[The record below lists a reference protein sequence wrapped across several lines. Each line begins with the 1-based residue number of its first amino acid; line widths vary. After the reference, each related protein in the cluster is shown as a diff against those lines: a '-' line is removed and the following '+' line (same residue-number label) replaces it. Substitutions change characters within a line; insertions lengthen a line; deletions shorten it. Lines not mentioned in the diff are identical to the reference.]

1 MTDNPVS
8 RTAHNP
14 PRVVSFG
21 EILFDVIGGVP
32 YLGGAPLNLA
42 AHLKKQGA
50 ETTLISA
57 VGNDPLGKDALEQIG
72 KLGLDTGT
80 IAVLDDFPTGTVTV
94 MLDERKVAA
103 YDFAMDTAYDHI
115 PVPGFD
121 TEVDLFCFGTLA
133 QRSPESRGTLAR
145 LREMLDCLFFY
156 DVNLRQDFYSK
167 EIIVE
172 SLYSADIVILNEDEF
187 PVLAAMFGLPD
198 DPEELR
204 RRFGLQMVLLT
215 LGPEG
220 CDLYSSGGVIHSP
233 AVPVKVV
240 STVGAGDSFSSAFL
254 YHYLTGSTLNE
265 ALTAG
270 NQLAAKIAGQ
280 KGAI

>member
-1 MTDNPVS
+1 MTDNPAS

-42 AHLKKQGA
+42 AHLRKQGA

-57 VGNDPLGKDALEQIG
+57 VGNDPLGRDALGQIG

-80 IAVLDDFPTGTVTV
+80 IAVLDGFPTGTVTV
-94 MLDERKVAA
+94 LLDERKVAA

-145 LREMLDCLFFY
+145 LRKMLDCLFFY

-167 EIIVE
+167 AILEE
-172 SLYSADIVILNEDEF
+172 SLYSADIVKLNEDEF

-240 STVGAGDSFSSAFL
+240 STVGAGDSFSAAFL

-270 NQLAAKIAGQ
+270 NLLAAKIAGQ

>member
-167 EIIVE
+167 EIIEE
-172 SLYSADIVILNEDEF
+172 SLYSADIVKLNEDEF

>member
-42 AHLKKQGA
+42 AHLRKQGA
-50 ETTLISA
+50 ETALISA
-57 VGNDPLGKDALEQIG
+57 VGNDPLGRDALGQIG

-80 IAVLDDFPTGTVTV
+80 IAVLDGFPTGTVTV
-94 MLDERKVAA
+94 LLDERKVAA

-145 LREMLDCLFFY
+145 LRKMLDCLFFY

-167 EIIVE
+167 AILEE
-172 SLYSADIVILNEDEF
+172 SLYSADIVKLNEDEF

-240 STVGAGDSFSSAFL
+240 STVGAGDSFSAAFL

-270 NQLAAKIAGQ
+270 NLLAAKIAGQ

>member
-42 AHLKKQGA
+42 AHLRKQGA

-57 VGNDPLGKDALEQIG
+57 VGNDPLGRDALGQIG

-80 IAVLDDFPTGTVTV
+80 IAVLDGFPTGTVTV
-94 MLDERKVAA
+94 LLDERKVAA

-145 LREMLDCLFFY
+145 LRKMLDCLFFY

-167 EIIVE
+167 EIIEE
-172 SLYSADIVILNEDEF
+172 SLYSADIVKLNEDEF

-233 AVPVKVV
+233 AIPVKVV
-240 STVGAGDSFSSAFL
+240 STVGAGDSFSAAFL

-270 NQLAAKIAGQ
+270 NLLAAKIAGQ

>member
-32 YLGGAPLNLA
+32 YLGGAPLNIA
-42 AHLKKQGA
+42 AHLRKQGA

-57 VGNDPLGKDALEQIG
+57 VGNDPLGRDALEQIG

-80 IAVLDDFPTGTVTV
+80 IAVLDGFPTGTVTV
-94 MLDERKVAA
+94 LLDERKVAA

-145 LREMLDCLFFY
+145 LRKMLDCLFFY
-156 DVNLRQDFYSK
+156 DVNLRQGFYSK
-167 EIIVE
+167 EILEE
-172 SLYSADIVILNEDEF
+172 SLYSADIVKLNEDEF

-240 STVGAGDSFSSAFL
+240 STVGAGDSFSAAFL

-270 NQLAAKIAGQ
+270 NLLAAKIAGQ

>member
-42 AHLKKQGA
+42 AHLRKQGA

-57 VGNDPLGKDALEQIG
+57 VGNDPLGRDALGQIG

-80 IAVLDDFPTGTVTV
+80 IAVLDGFPTGTVTV
-94 MLDERKVAA
+94 LLDERKVAA

-167 EIIVE
+167 EIIEE
-172 SLYSADIVILNEDEF
+172 SLYSADIVKLNEDEF

-240 STVGAGDSFSSAFL
+240 STVGAGDSFSAAFL

-270 NQLAAKIAGQ
+270 NLLAAKIAGQ

>member
-42 AHLKKQGA
+42 AHLRKQGA

-57 VGNDPLGKDALEQIG
+57 VGNDPLGRDALEQIG

-80 IAVLDDFPTGTVTV
+80 IAVLDGFPTGTVTV
-94 MLDERKVAA
+94 LLDERKVAA

-167 EIIVE
+167 EIIEE
-172 SLYSADIVILNEDEF
+172 SLYSADIVKLNEDEF

-240 STVGAGDSFSSAFL
+240 STVGAGDSFSAAFL
-254 YHYLTGSTLNE
+254 YHSLTGSTLNE
-265 ALTAG
+265 ALTA
-270 NQLAAKIAGQ
+270 
-280 KGAI
+280 

>member
-42 AHLKKQGA
+42 AHLRKQGA

-57 VGNDPLGKDALEQIG
+57 VGNDPLGRDALGQIG

-80 IAVLDDFPTGTVTV
+80 IAVLDGFPTGTVTV
-94 MLDERKVAA
+94 LLDERKVAA

-115 PVPGFD
+115 PVPEFD

-133 QRSPESRGTLAR
+133 QRSPESRGTLTR
-145 LREMLDCLFFY
+145 LRKMLDCLFFY

-167 EIIVE
+167 EIIEE
-172 SLYSADIVILNEDEF
+172 SLYSADIVKLNEDEF

-240 STVGAGDSFSSAFL
+240 STVGAGDSFSAAFL

-270 NQLAAKIAGQ
+270 NLLAAKIAGQ

>member
-1 MTDNPVS
+1 MTDNPAS

-42 AHLKKQGA
+42 AHLRKQGA

-57 VGNDPLGKDALEQIG
+57 VGNDPLGRDALGQIG

-80 IAVLDDFPTGTVTV
+80 IAVLDGFPTGTVTV
-94 MLDERKVAA
+94 LLDERKVAA

-167 EIIVE
+167 EILEE
-172 SLYSADIVILNEDEF
+172 SLYSADIVKLNEDEF

-240 STVGAGDSFSSAFL
+240 STVGAGDSFSAAFL

-270 NQLAAKIAGQ
+270 NLLAAKIAGQ

>member
-42 AHLKKQGA
+42 AHLRKQGA

-57 VGNDPLGKDALEQIG
+57 VGNDPLGRDALEQIG

-80 IAVLDDFPTGTVTV
+80 IAVLDGFPTGTVTV
-94 MLDERKVAA
+94 LLDERKVAA

-145 LREMLDCLFFY
+145 LRKMLDCLFFY

-167 EIIVE
+167 EIIEE
-172 SLYSADIVILNEDEF
+172 SLYSADIVKLNEDEF

-240 STVGAGDSFSSAFL
+240 STVGAGDSFSAAFL

-270 NQLAAKIAGQ
+270 NLLAAKIAGQ

>member
-42 AHLKKQGA
+42 AHLRKQGA

-57 VGNDPLGKDALEQIG
+57 VGNDPLGRDALGQIG

-80 IAVLDDFPTGTVTV
+80 IAVLDGFPTGTVTV
-94 MLDERKVAA
+94 LLDERKVAA

-167 EIIVE
+167 AILEE
-172 SLYSADIVILNEDEF
+172 SLYSADIVKLNEDEF
-187 PVLAAMFGLPD
+187 PVLAEMFGLPD

-240 STVGAGDSFSSAFL
+240 STVGAGDSFSAAFL

-270 NQLAAKIAGQ
+270 NLLAAKIAGQ

>member
-42 AHLKKQGA
+42 AHLRKQGA

-57 VGNDPLGKDALEQIG
+57 VGNDPLGRDALEQIG

-80 IAVLDDFPTGTVTV
+80 IAVLDGFPTGTVTV
-94 MLDERKVAA
+94 LLDERKVAA

-145 LREMLDCLFFY
+145 LRKMLDCLFFY
-156 DVNLRQDFYSK
+156 DVNLRQDFDSK
-167 EIIVE
+167 EIIEE
-172 SLYSADIVILNEDEF
+172 SRYSADIVKLNEDEF

-240 STVGAGDSFSSAFL
+240 STVGAGDSFSAAFL

-270 NQLAAKIAGQ
+270 NLLAAKIAGQ

>member
-42 AHLKKQGA
+42 AHLRKQGA

-57 VGNDPLGKDALEQIG
+57 VGNDPLGRDALEQIG

-80 IAVLDDFPTGTVTV
+80 IAVLDGFPTGTVTV
-94 MLDERKVAA
+94 LLDERKVAA

-145 LREMLDCLFFY
+145 LRKMLDCLFFY
-156 DVNLRQDFYSK
+156 DVNLRQGFYSK
-167 EIIVE
+167 EILEE
-172 SLYSADIVILNEDEF
+172 SLYSADIVKLNEDEF

-240 STVGAGDSFSSAFL
+240 STVGAGDSFSAAFL

-270 NQLAAKIAGQ
+270 NLLAAKIAGQ

>member
-42 AHLKKQGA
+42 AHLRKQGA

-57 VGNDPLGKDALEQIG
+57 VGNDPLGRDALEQIG

-80 IAVLDDFPTGTVTV
+80 IAVLDGFPTGTVTV
-94 MLDERKVAA
+94 LLDERKVAA

-167 EIIVE
+167 EIIEE
-172 SLYSADIVILNEDEF
+172 SLYSADIVKLNEDEF

-240 STVGAGDSFSSAFL
+240 STVGAGDSFSAAFL

-270 NQLAAKIAGQ
+270 NLLAAKIAGQ

>member
-42 AHLKKQGA
+42 AHLRKQGA

-57 VGNDPLGKDALEQIG
+57 VGNDPLGRDALGQIG

-80 IAVLDDFPTGTVTV
+80 IAVLDGFPTGTVTV
-94 MLDERKVAA
+94 LLDERKVAA

-145 LREMLDCLFFY
+145 LRKMLDCLFFY

-167 EIIVE
+167 EIIEE
-172 SLYSADIVILNEDEF
+172 SLYSADIVKLNEDEF

-240 STVGAGDSFSSAFL
+240 STVGAGDSFSAAFL

-270 NQLAAKIAGQ
+270 NLLAAKIAGQ

>member
-1 MTDNPVS
+1 MTDNPAS

-42 AHLKKQGA
+42 AHLRKQGA

-57 VGNDPLGKDALEQIG
+57 VGNDPLGRDALGQIG

-80 IAVLDDFPTGTVTV
+80 IAVLDGFPTGTVTV
-94 MLDERKVAA
+94 LLDERKVAA

-167 EIIVE
+167 AIIEE
-172 SLYSADIVILNEDEF
+172 SLYSADIVKLNEDEF

-240 STVGAGDSFSSAFL
+240 STVGAGDSFSAAFL

-270 NQLAAKIAGQ
+270 NLLAAKIAGQ

>member
-1 MTDNPVS
+1 MTDNPAS

-42 AHLKKQGA
+42 AHLRKQGA

-57 VGNDPLGKDALEQIG
+57 VGNDPLGRDALGQIG

-80 IAVLDDFPTGTVTV
+80 IAVLDGFPTGTVTV
-94 MLDERKVAA
+94 LLDERKVAA

-133 QRSPESRGTLAR
+133 QRSPESRGTLVR
-145 LREMLDCLFFY
+145 LRKMLDCLFFY

-167 EIIVE
+167 EILEE
-172 SLYSADIVILNEDEF
+172 SLYSADIVKLNEDEF

-240 STVGAGDSFSSAFL
+240 STVGAGDSFSAAFL

-270 NQLAAKIAGQ
+270 NLLAAKIAGQ

>member
-1 MTDNPVS
+1 MTDNPAS

-42 AHLKKQGA
+42 AHLRKQGA

-57 VGNDPLGKDALEQIG
+57 VGNDPLGRDALGQIG

-80 IAVLDDFPTGTVTV
+80 IAVLDGFPTGTVSV
-94 MLDERKVAA
+94 LLDERKVAA

-133 QRSPESRGTLAR
+133 QRSPESRGTLTR
-145 LREMLDCLFFY
+145 LRKMLDCLFFY

-167 EIIVE
+167 EILEE
-172 SLYSADIVILNEDEF
+172 SLYSADIVKLNEDEF

-240 STVGAGDSFSSAFL
+240 STVGAGDSFSAAFL

-270 NQLAAKIAGQ
+270 NLLAAKIAGQ

>member
-42 AHLKKQGA
+42 AHLRIQGA

-57 VGNDPLGKDALEQIG
+57 VGNDPLGRDALEQIG

-80 IAVLDDFPTGTVTV
+80 IAVLDGFPTGTVTV
-94 MLDERKVAA
+94 LLDERKVAA

-145 LREMLDCLFFY
+145 LRKMLDCLFFY
-156 DVNLRQDFYSK
+156 DVNLRQGFYSK
-167 EIIVE
+167 EILEE
-172 SLYSADIVILNEDEF
+172 SLYSADIVKLNEDEF

-240 STVGAGDSFSSAFL
+240 STVGAGDSFSAAFL

-270 NQLAAKIAGQ
+270 NLLAAKIAGQ

>member
-1 MTDNPVS
+1 MTDNPAS

-42 AHLKKQGA
+42 AHLRKQGA

-57 VGNDPLGKDALEQIG
+57 VGNDPLGRDALEQIG

-80 IAVLDDFPTGTVTV
+80 IAVLDGFPTGTVTV
-94 MLDERKVAA
+94 LLDERKVAA

-167 EIIVE
+167 EIIEE
-172 SLYSADIVILNEDEF
+172 SLYSADIVKLNEDEF

-240 STVGAGDSFSSAFL
+240 STVGAGDSFSAAFL

-270 NQLAAKIAGQ
+270 NLLAAKIAGQ

>member
-42 AHLKKQGA
+42 AHLRKQGA

-57 VGNDPLGKDALEQIG
+57 VGNDPLGRDALEQIG

-80 IAVLDDFPTGTVTV
+80 IAMLDGFPTGTVTV
-94 MLDERKVAA
+94 LLDERKVAA

-145 LREMLDCLFFY
+145 LRKMLDCLFFY

-167 EIIVE
+167 EIIEE
-172 SLYSADIVILNEDEF
+172 SLYSADIVKLNEDEF

-220 CDLYSSGGVIHSP
+220 CDLYSSGGVVHSP

-240 STVGAGDSFSSAFL
+240 STVGAGDSFSAAFL

-270 NQLAAKIAGQ
+270 NLLAAKIAGQ

>member
-42 AHLKKQGA
+42 AHLRKQGA

-57 VGNDPLGKDALEQIG
+57 VGNDPLGRDALGQIG

-80 IAVLDDFPTGTVTV
+80 IAVLDGFPTGTVTV
-94 MLDERKVAA
+94 LLDERKVAA

-167 EIIVE
+167 AIIEE
-172 SLYSADIVILNEDEF
+172 SLYSADIVKLNEDEF

-240 STVGAGDSFSSAFL
+240 STVGAGDSFSAAFL

-270 NQLAAKIAGQ
+270 NLLAAKIAGQ

>member
-42 AHLKKQGA
+42 AHLRKLGA

-57 VGNDPLGKDALEQIG
+57 VGNDPLGRDALGQIG

-80 IAVLDDFPTGTVTV
+80 IAVLDGFPTGTVTV
-94 MLDERKVAA
+94 LLDERKVAA

-133 QRSPESRGTLAR
+133 QRSPESRGTLTR
-145 LREMLDCLFFY
+145 LRKMLDCLFFY

-167 EIIVE
+167 EIIEE
-172 SLYSADIVILNEDEF
+172 SLYSADIVKLNEDEF

-240 STVGAGDSFSSAFL
+240 STVGAGDSFSAAFL

-270 NQLAAKIAGQ
+270 NLLAAKIAGQ

>member
-42 AHLKKQGA
+42 AHLRKQGA

-57 VGNDPLGKDALEQIG
+57 VGNDPLGRDALEQIG

-80 IAVLDDFPTGTVTV
+80 IAVLDGFPTGTVTV
-94 MLDERKVAA
+94 LLDERKVAA

-145 LREMLDCLFFY
+145 LRKMLDCLFFY

-167 EIIVE
+167 AILEE
-172 SLYSADIVILNEDEF
+172 SLYSADIVKLNEDEF

-240 STVGAGDSFSSAFL
+240 STVGAGDSFSAAFL

-270 NQLAAKIAGQ
+270 NLLAAKIAGQ

>member
-1 MTDNPVS
+1 MTDNPAS

-42 AHLKKQGA
+42 AHLRKQGA

-57 VGNDPLGKDALEQIG
+57 VGNDPLGRDALEQIG

-80 IAVLDDFPTGTVTV
+80 IAVLDGFPTGTVTV
-94 MLDERKVAA
+94 LLDERKVAA

-145 LREMLDCLFFY
+145 LLEMLDCLFFY

-167 EIIVE
+167 EIIEE
-172 SLYSADIVILNEDEF
+172 SLYSADIVKLNEDEF

-240 STVGAGDSFSSAFL
+240 STVGAGDSFSAAFL

-270 NQLAAKIAGQ
+270 NLLAAKIAGQ

>member
-42 AHLKKQGA
+42 AHLRKQGA

-57 VGNDPLGKDALEQIG
+57 VGNDPLGRDALGQIG

-80 IAVLDDFPTGTVTV
+80 IAVLDGFPTGTVTV
-94 MLDERKVAA
+94 LLDERKVAA

-145 LREMLDCLFFY
+145 LRKMLDCLFFY

-167 EIIVE
+167 AILEE
-172 SLYSADIVILNEDEF
+172 SLYSADIVKLNEDEF

-240 STVGAGDSFSSAFL
+240 STVGAGDSFSAAFL

-270 NQLAAKIAGQ
+270 NLLAAKIAGQ

>member
-1 MTDNPVS
+1 MRDTS
-8 RTAHNP
+8 AARTAHNP
-14 PRVVSFG
+14 PRVISFG
-21 EILFDVIGGVP
+21 EVLFDVIGGVP

-57 VGNDPLGKDALEQIG
+57 VGNDPLGRDALERIG

-94 MLDERKVAA
+94 MLDERKVAV

-115 PVPGFD
+115 PVPVFD
-121 TEVDLFCFGTLA
+121 PDVDLFCFGTLA

-145 LREMLDCLFFY
+145 LRNMLDCQFFY

-167 EIIVE
+167 EIVGE
-172 SLYSADIVILNEDEF
+172 SLNSADIVKLNEDEF
-187 PVLAAMFGLPD
+187 PELAAMFGLPD

-204 RRFGLQMVLLT
+204 RRFDLRMILLT
-215 LGPEG
+215 LGPDG
-220 CDLYSSGGVIHSP
+220 CDLYCSDGIIHSP

-240 STVGAGDSFSSAFL
+240 STVGAGDSFSAAFL
-254 YHYLTGSTLNE
+254 YHCLTGSTLEE

-280 KGAI
+280 EGAI

>member
-1 MTDNPVS
+1 M
-8 RTAHNP
+8 
-14 PRVVSFG
+14 
-21 EILFDVIGGVP
+21 L
-32 YLGGAPLNLA
+32 
-42 AHLKKQGA
+42 
-50 ETTLISA
+50 
-57 VGNDPLGKDALEQIG
+57 
-72 KLGLDTGT
+72 
-80 IAVLDDFPTGTVTV
+80 
-94 MLDERKVAA
+94 LDERKVAA

-115 PVPGFD
+115 PVPEFD

-133 QRSPESRGTLAR
+133 QRSPESRGTLTR
-145 LREMLDCLFFY
+145 LRKMLDCLFFY

-167 EIIVE
+167 EIIEE
-172 SLYSADIVILNEDEF
+172 SLYSADIVKLNEDEF

-220 CDLYSSGGVIHSP
+220 CD
-233 AVPVKVV
+233 
-240 STVGAGDSFSSAFL
+240 
-254 YHYLTGSTLNE
+254 HYLTGSTLNE

-270 NQLAAKIAGQ
+270 NLLAAKIAGQ

>member
-42 AHLKKQGA
+42 AHLRKQGA

-57 VGNDPLGKDALEQIG
+57 VGNDPLGRDALGQIG

-80 IAVLDDFPTGTVTV
+80 IAVLDGFPTGTVTV
-94 MLDERKVAA
+94 LLDERKVA
-103 YDFAMDTAYDHI
+103 AYDHI

-145 LREMLDCLFFY
+145 LRKMLDCLFFY

-167 EIIVE
+167 EIIEE
-172 SLYSADIVILNEDEF
+172 SLYSADIVKLNEDEF

-240 STVGAGDSFSSAFL
+240 STVGAGDSFSAAFL

-270 NQLAAKIAGQ
+270 NLLAAKIAGQ

>member
-42 AHLKKQGA
+42 AHLRKQGA

-57 VGNDPLGKDALEQIG
+57 VGNDPLGRDALGQIG

-80 IAVLDDFPTGTVTV
+80 IAVLDGFPTGTVTV
-94 MLDERKVAA
+94 LLDERKVAA

-133 QRSPESRGTLAR
+133 QRSPESRGTLTR
-145 LREMLDCLFFY
+145 LRKMLDCLFFY

-167 EIIVE
+167 EIIEE
-172 SLYSADIVILNEDEF
+172 SLYSADIVKLNEDEF

-240 STVGAGDSFSSAFL
+240 STVGAGDSFSAAFL

-270 NQLAAKIAGQ
+270 NLLAAKIAGQ